1 MMTLESHMALR
12 KAKDEWKRCQENVI
26 DVMKKTLGELR
37 RASCDAR
44 HASSRVTKALASH
57 QFDAKFSKS
66 SKLKYGL
73 IQCHDFDPVTLLHV
87 TH

>member
-37 RASCDAR
+37 RASCVAR
-44 HASSRVTKALASH
+44 HASSRVTQVVASR
-57 QFDAKFSKS
+57 K
-66 SKLKYGL
+66 
-73 IQCHDFDPVTLLHV
+73 
-87 TH
+87 